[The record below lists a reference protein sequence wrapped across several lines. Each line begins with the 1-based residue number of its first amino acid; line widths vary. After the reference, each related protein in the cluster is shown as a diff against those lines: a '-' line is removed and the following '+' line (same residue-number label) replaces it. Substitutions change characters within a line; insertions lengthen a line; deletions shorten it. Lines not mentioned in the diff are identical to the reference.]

1 MKHFFPALIFLIFH
15 QVSAQAPITTS
26 LFELFGDHIF
36 VKIQVDDSEP
46 LDFIFD
52 TGDGLS
58 VIDLDVAQSL
68 KLDLD
73 HRQTKTSAQGTI
85 SGALIKHKALKINDF
100 ILESNIKV
108 YATSLKHLEISIGR
122 NIDGIIGYDMLQHH
136 VVRLNYDNM
145 KLEVYGDNYPKMG
158 EKVAIKLHNAIPT
171 LSAYVTLNSGETLSG
186 TYYLNTGA
194 GTTLDFNTPFS
205 NENNIINKI
214 GDHYSYMVKGIES
227 TETRHFR
234 AQTQTFRFSNFSFDK
249 FPIGISQAEK
259 GVQADRKITG
269 IIGNKLLKRYN
280 LLFDYK
286 NSVIYFEENSY
297 SGSPFVLNSSGIDL
311 QYKDNMSTVFIHNV
325 VENSPAD
332 KEGIEMNDELLAI
345 NGQSVTTM
353 TLPAMEKQLMQEG
366 ERLSLEI
373 LRNGTNKTFKI
384 TLKSLL

>member
-1 MKHFFPALIFLIFH
+1 
-15 QVSAQAPITTS
+15 
-26 LFELFGDHIF
+26 
-36 VKIQVDDSEP
+36 
-46 LDFIFD
+46 
-52 TGDGLS
+52 
-58 VIDLDVAQSL
+58 
-68 KLDLD
+68 
-73 HRQTKTSAQGTI
+73 
-85 SGALIKHKALKINDF
+85 
-100 ILESNIKV
+100 
-108 YATSLKHLEISIGR
+108 
-122 NIDGIIGYDMLQHH
+122 
-136 VVRLNYDNM
+136 
-145 KLEVYGDNYPKMG
+145 
-158 EKVAIKLHNAIPT
+158 
-171 LSAYVTLNSGETLSG
+171 
-186 TYYLNTGA
+186 
-194 GTTLDFNTPFS
+194 
-205 NENNIINKI
+205 
-214 GDHYSYMVKGIES
+214 MVKGIES